1 MASFWVK
8 KKTPLDSPT
17 RLHAREFWP
26 SSPSSLRAY
35 RSCFKNEFSAEST
48 RAMGVETLVTMV
60 PGGAEQEQGMM
71 NNCLIVHIPDKQPY
85 DLHHQPTESVFASA
99 INPKHANQIVRRL
112 NQIAPLD
119 DLRHVKRIQKKV
131 LEGGEIQLLVILCLA
146 SEGQDQLDSMPPHL
160 QEMISSYQLSPFIT
174 KVCKYVATSKE
185 EWQEQCKFWPT
196 SYHPRTYN
204 IDGITGFSEE
214 DSQSVLKFMQSA
226 VELAKSNGLVVN
238 AAVIVD
244 PSTKEIISSAC
255 DQIYSWNSCID
266 DSCNG
271 KPESFCSHL
280 NISSRCDP
288 HEPLHSNSSSNRLKQ
303 PCTGA
308 ACLYTRQ
315 WAEQPPH
322 SHSSYYW
329 HPLRHSAIVAI
340 ESSAAR
346 DRNLFPSEGSNEA
359 SYQELDSENA
369 SWTSSP
375 AKRQKTV
382 CGNGEDD
389 HKLNACSQASG
400 QPSARPYLCTGY
412 DIYLVWEPC
421 AMCAMALVHQRIRR
435 IFYAFPNPNAG
446 ALGSVHR
453 LQGEKSLNHHYAVFR
468 VLLPEEDLA

>member
-1 MASFWVK
+1 MLASFGRAHRVHTKPTDPASKTMFLPSQLGQWVWE
-8 KKTPLDSPT
+8 
-17 RLHAREFWP
+17 RE
-26 SSPSSLRAY
+26 
-35 RSCFKNEFSAEST
+35 
-48 RAMGVETLVTMV
+48 
-60 PGGAEQEQGMM
+60 AEQGQRMM
-71 NNCLIVHIPDKQPY
+71 NNCLIVHIPDKLPY

-146 SEGQDQLDSMPPHL
+146 SEGNDQLDSMPPHL
-160 QEMISSYQLSPFIT
+160 QELISSYQLSPFIT

-226 VELAKSNGLVVN
+226 VELAKSNGLLVN

-244 PSTKEIISSAC
+244 PSTEEIISSAC

-280 NISSRCDP
+280 NISCRCDP
-288 HEPLHSNSSSNRLKQ
+288 HEPLHSNSSSNRLLKQ

-315 WAEQPPH
+315 WAEQPRH

-329 HPLRHSAIVAI
+329 HPLRHAAIVAI

-346 DRNLFPSEGSNEA
+346 DRNLFPSERSNEA

-382 CGNGEDD
+382 YGNGEDD
-389 HKLNACSQASG
+389 DKLNACSQPTG
-400 QPSARPYLCTGY
+400 QQSARPYLCTGY

-435 IFYAFPNPNAG
+435 IFYTFPNPNAG

-453 LQGEKSLNHHYAVFR
+453 LQGEKSLNHHYAVFS
-468 VLLPEEDLA
+468 VLLPEEGLA